1 MNLKRER
8 KSMSE
13 LITFKQYGKQQNW
26 VDGKVYDPSS
36 EKNISVIS
44 PYYDKEIAVISDSNA
59 EDLNQAVI
67 NAKNVFPDWA
77 ATNIRD
83 RAEVMYNLKS
93 IMKNDIE
100 QLAHLV
106 ALDNGKTIA
115 DAKGSI
121 LRGMEVIEFA
131 ISLPNLLKGDS
142 SNVSQGIT
150 CTMTN
155 EPLGIVGGIT
165 PFNFPIMVPLWMIPT
180 AITTG
185 NCFILKPSEQTPLAA
200 LKLAEYLK
208 EAGLPDGVLN
218 VVNGSRE
225 VVESMCDHPD
235 IKAVAFVGS
244 TKVAK
249 IVYARTTANGKRALC
264 LGGAKNHMIVVP
276 DADQDST
283 AKGLLASSMG
293 SAGQR
298 CMAASVAVCVS
309 EVDPIIDQLVEEAKS
324 FKLGIDMGTIVS
336 KDAYN
341 RILNYI
347 NEAEEM
353 GVTILV
359 DGRNETPPKEYEN
372 GYWIGATILDH
383 VNPDWP
389 CAKEEIFGPVLS
401 IIRTDTLEDAI
412 KIENGNPYGNAA
424 AVFTTSG
431 QVAKTIS
438 ETASA
443 GMIGINI
450 GVPVPREPYSFGGW
464 NESKF
469 GHGDITGRSGVD
481 FWTNLRK
488 VTSRWPESTEAWKK
502 YF

>member
-1 MNLKRER
+1 M
-8 KSMSE
+8 
-13 LITFKQYGKQQNW
+13 
-26 VDGKVYDPSS
+26 
-36 EKNISVIS
+36 
-44 PYYDKEIAVISDSNA
+44 
-59 EDLNQAVI
+59 I

-200 LKLAEYLK
+200 LKLAEYFK

-249 IVYARTTANGKRALC
+249 IVYARATANGKRALC

-276 DADQDST
+276 DADT
-283 AKGLLASSMG
+283 VFYCG
-293 SAGQR
+293 S
-298 CMAASVAVCVS
+298 V
-309 EVDPIIDQLVEEAKS
+309 
-324 FKLGIDMGTIVS
+324 
-336 KDAYN
+336 
-341 RILNYI
+341 
-347 NEAEEM
+347 
-353 GVTILV
+353 
-359 DGRNETPPKEYEN
+359 
-372 GYWIGATILDH
+372 
-383 VNPDWP
+383 
-389 CAKEEIFGPVLS
+389 
-401 IIRTDTLEDAI
+401 
-412 KIENGNPYGNAA
+412 
-424 AVFTTSG
+424 
-431 QVAKTIS
+431 
-438 ETASA
+438 
-443 GMIGINI
+443 
-450 GVPVPREPYSFGGW
+450 
-464 NESKF
+464 
-469 GHGDITGRSGVD
+469 
-481 FWTNLRK
+481 
-488 VTSRWPESTEAWKK
+488 
-502 YF
+502 